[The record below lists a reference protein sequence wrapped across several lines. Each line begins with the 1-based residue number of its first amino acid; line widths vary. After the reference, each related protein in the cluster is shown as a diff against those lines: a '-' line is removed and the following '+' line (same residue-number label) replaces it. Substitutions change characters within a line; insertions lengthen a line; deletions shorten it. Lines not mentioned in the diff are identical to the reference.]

1 MSSSNLDHLITLG
14 GRREGRPARATSSLY
29 DEKGSL
35 PNSEFSVGSH
45 LSKTDTN
52 LLDIEINLI

>member
-1 MSSSNLDHLITLG
+1 MDGRHPPQDDRGRSQDAMSSSNLDHLITLG

-35 PNSEFSVGSH
+35 PN
-45 LSKTDTN
+45 
-52 LLDIEINLI
+52 